1 MGEKPAGRM
10 LVIAGLLL
18 ASLFVGA
25 AYAETGDLR
34 LEINYETPPNQ
45 PWFDLDNPLI
55 ITPSFVNDGGDVA
68 VDNDPSCD
76 VVLNVYNNTG
86 IQLVDGSEACLEKS
100 RAIDL
105 FSGETH
111 TFDALTWSMKD
122 AEGNWLDSGTYTV
135 EAYHSA
141 TGLTQSISALI
152 QTPVVLPAEVEYS
165 VQVAHRSDAQSGP
178 AVYQISALN
187 PTTAK
192 VTLAELPPCFL
203 EIQIG
208 QSSELGP
215 ACFAGVVDLLPG
227 EMLQVSHILV
237 HEAVNTSLRVSSPG
251 DDFVYATEVEGQPF
265 APAPLDAT
273 LALEVG
279 DRDLLIYGPGE
290 TFVSELVLEST
301 ASTPQRLDFTSS
313 CKAEYWVLNDFG
325 EVVYDSREMKP
336 CQAIDLELELA
347 DEERFTLSQ
356 WAFDQSNAC
365 LVAPGV
371 YTVVAE
377 LPEYGLSD
385 STTVRFADISDNP
398 CSTNVGLNI
407 DSTLTWTGD
416 DRLEVEVALDNT
428 GQERY
433 IRMVSPCPFEADFI
447 DQDLISIHRSLVLC
461 GDYDGRKILVPTG
474 ERVVE
479 FETISIEMTQGDQ
492 AILPDGEYTL
502 DLHLTSSPRITTSF
516 DFTWSAAEQDI
527 TEENE
532 IEQLIET
539 YQITG
544 QWIGLLTESG
554 TCWML
559 EDADETYLL
568 ANARSLPSWTPQSTM
583 EGLYV
588 VHNEVSAPACQ
599 SFNAP
604 SVALVEVQ
612 LERNIVTESAEES
625 VQENEVVPAVTED
638 EPALIVPAVSAIVTV
653 SLLSML
659 VAVAATNESLRIPST
674 LAGLWFLGLI
684 GKTHETTDGRY
695 QRGRLMGY
703 LTANP
708 GCHFRALMSALEMS
722 NGQITHHLRI
732 LEAEENIWRKKDGRL
747 VRYYPLTNQLHPNT
761 SEDDLPVPSLSP
773 DPNSLQGKI
782 LGLLDRDGDLG
793 QFPTQAELAKRLKKS
808 QQLISHHLRTL
819 QKYGLV
825 ERRKMGV
832 KNRYK
837 LTREAIFLLET
848 SEDFPRD

>member
-1 MGEKPAGRM
+1 MDEKPTGRM

-18 ASLFVGA
+18 ASLFVGVA
-25 AYAETGDLR
+25 HAETGDLR
-34 LEINYETPPNQ
+34 LEINYENPPNQ
-45 PWFDLDNPLI
+45 AWFDLDNQLV

-76 VVLNVYNNTG
+76 VVLNVYNSTG
-86 IQLVDGSEACLEKS
+86 VQLIDGSEACLEKS

-122 AEGNWLDSGTYTV
+122 AEGDWLESGTYTV
-135 EAYHSA
+135 EAYHSV
-141 TGLTQSISALI
+141 TGLSQSLSALI
-152 QTPVVLPAEVEYS
+152 QTPVALPAEVEYS
-165 VQVAHRSDAQSGP
+165 VQIAHRNDSQSGP
-178 AVYQISALN
+178 AIYQISALN
-187 PTTAK
+187 PTTSK
-192 VTLAELPPCFL
+192 VSLADLPPCFL

-208 QSSELGP
+208 PTSELGP
-215 ACFAGVVDLLPG
+215 ACFADVVDLLPG
-227 EMLQVSHILV
+227 EMLQVSHVLV
-237 HEAVNTSLRVSSPG
+237 HEDVNTSLRVSSPG
-251 DDFVYATEVEGQPF
+251 DDFVYTTEVEGQSF
-265 APAPLDAT
+265 SSTSLDAT
-273 LALEVG
+273 LTLEVS
-279 DRDLLIYGPGE
+279 DRDLLVYGQGE
-290 TFVSELVLEST
+290 TFVSELILENT
-301 ASTPQRLDFTSS
+301 ASTSQRIDFTSS

-325 EVVYDSREMKP
+325 EVVYDSRETKP
-336 CQAIDLELELA
+336 CQTIDLELELV

-356 WAFDQSNAC
+356 WAFDQSDAC
-365 LVAPGV
+365 LVTPGI

-385 STTVRFADISDNP
+385 SATLRFADIMDNP
-398 CSTNVGLNI
+398 CSTNDGLNI

-416 DRLEVEVALDNT
+416 DQFEVEIALDNT

-433 IRMVSPCPFEADFI
+433 IRMVNPCSFEVDFT
-447 DQDLISIHRSLVLC
+447 DQEQTSLHRFQTLC

-479 FETISIEMTQGDQ
+479 FETLSVQMTQEGQ
-492 AILPDGEYTL
+492 AILPEGDYIL
-502 DLHLTSSPRITTSF
+502 DIHLTSSPRTTTSF
-516 DFTWSAAEQDI
+516 DFTWSTADKEV

-532 IEQLIET
+532 IDQVVET

-544 QWIGLLTESG
+544 QWIGLLTEFG

-568 ANARSLPSWTPQSTM
+568 ANARTLPSWTPQSSM

-588 VHNEVSAPACQ
+588 VHDEVSAPACQ
-599 SFNAP
+599 GFNAP

-612 LERNIVTESAEES
+612 LERNIVTESTDES
-625 VQENEVVPAVTED
+625 VQENEVVPAVVQNEQD
-638 EPALIVPAVSAIVTV
+638 VIVPAVSAIVTV

-659 VAVAATNESLRIPST
+659 FAVAATNESLRIPST
-674 LAGLWFLGLI
+674 LAGLWFLGLM

-761 SEDDLPVPSLSP
+761 NEDDLPVPALSP

-793 QFPTQAELAKRLKKS
+793 QFPTQAELAKRLEKS

>member
-1 MGEKPAGRM
+1 MDEKPTGRM

-18 ASLFVGA
+18 ASLFVGVA
-25 AYAETGDLR
+25 HAETGDLR
-34 LEINYETPPNQ
+34 LEINYENPPNQ
-45 PWFDLDNPLI
+45 AWFDLDNQLV

-76 VVLNVYNNTG
+76 VVLNVYNSTG
-86 IQLVDGSEACLEKS
+86 VQLIDGSEACLEKS

-122 AEGNWLDSGTYTV
+122 AEGDWLESGTYTV
-135 EAYHSA
+135 EAYHSV
-141 TGLTQSISALI
+141 TGLSQSLSALI
-152 QTPVVLPAEVEYS
+152 QTPVALPAEVEYS
-165 VQVAHRSDAQSGP
+165 VQIAHRNDSQSGP
-178 AVYQISALN
+178 AIYQISALN
-187 PTTAK
+187 PTTSK
-192 VTLAELPPCFL
+192 VSLAELPPCFL

-208 QSSELGP
+208 PTSELGP
-215 ACFAGVVDLLPG
+215 ACFADVVDLLPG
-227 EMLQVSHILV
+227 EMLQVSHVLV
-237 HEAVNTSLRVSSPG
+237 HEDVNTSLRVSSPG
-251 DDFVYATEVEGQPF
+251 DDFVYTTEVEGQSF
-265 APAPLDAT
+265 SSTSLDAT
-273 LALEVG
+273 LTLEVS
-279 DRDLLIYGPGE
+279 DRDLLVYGQGE
-290 TFVSELVLEST
+290 TFVSELILENT
-301 ASTPQRLDFTSS
+301 ASTSQRIDFTSS

-325 EVVYDSREMKP
+325 EVVYDSRETKP
-336 CQAIDLELELA
+336 CQTIDLELELV

-356 WAFDQSNAC
+356 WAFDQSDAC
-365 LVAPGV
+365 LVTPGI

-385 STTVRFADISDNP
+385 SATLRFADIMDNP
-398 CSTNVGLNI
+398 CSTNDGLNI

-416 DRLEVEVALDNT
+416 DQFEVEIALDNT

-433 IRMVSPCPFEADFI
+433 IRMVNPCSFEVDFT
-447 DQDLISIHRSLVLC
+447 DQEQTSLHRFQTLC

-479 FETISIEMTQGDQ
+479 FETLSVQMTQEGQ
-492 AILPDGEYTL
+492 AILPEGDYIL
-502 DLHLTSSPRITTSF
+502 DIHLTSSPRTTTSF
-516 DFTWSAAEQDI
+516 DFTWSTADKEV

-532 IEQLIET
+532 IDQVVET

-544 QWIGLLTESG
+544 QWIGLLTEFG

-568 ANARSLPSWTPQSTM
+568 ANARTLPSWTPQSSM

-588 VHNEVSAPACQ
+588 VHDEVSAPACQ
-599 SFNAP
+599 GFNAP

-612 LERNIVTESAEES
+612 LERNIVTESTDES
-625 VQENEVVPAVTED
+625 VQENEVVPAVVQNEQD
-638 EPALIVPAVSAIVTV
+638 VIVPAVSAIVTV

-659 VAVAATNESLRIPST
+659 FAVAATNESLRIPST
-674 LAGLWFLGLI
+674 LAGLWFLGLM

-761 SEDDLPVPSLSP
+761 NEDDLPVPALSP

-793 QFPTQAELAKRLKKS
+793 QFPTQAELAKRLEKS

>member
-1 MGEKPAGRM
+1 MGEKPTGRM

-45 PWFDLDNPLI
+45 AWFDLDNPLV

-76 VVLNVYNNTG
+76 VVLNVYNSSG
-86 IQLVDGSEACLEKS
+86 VQLIDGSEACLEKS

-122 AEGNWLDSGTYTV
+122 AEGDWLESGTYTV
-135 EAYHSA
+135 EAYHSV
-141 TGLTQSISALI
+141 TGLSQSISALI
-152 QTPVVLPAEVEYS
+152 QTPVVLPAEVEYT

-178 AVYQISALN
+178 AIYQISALN
-187 PTTAK
+187 PTTSK
-192 VTLAELPPCFL
+192 VSLADLPPCFL

-208 QSSELGP
+208 PTSELGP
-215 ACFAGVVDLLPG
+215 ACFADVVDLLPG
-227 EMLQVSHILV
+227 EMLQVSHVLV
-237 HEAVNTSLRVSSPG
+237 HEDVNTSLRVSSPG
-251 DDFVYATEVEGQPF
+251 DDFVYTAEIEGQSF
-265 APAPLDAT
+265 ASTSLDAT
-273 LALEVG
+273 LTLEVS
-279 DRDLLIYGPGE
+279 DRDLLIYGQGE
-290 TFVSELVLEST
+290 TFASELILENT
-301 ASTPQRLDFTSS
+301 ASTSQRIDFTSS

-325 EVVYDSREMKP
+325 EVVYDSRETKP
-336 CQAIDLELELA
+336 CQTIDLELELV

-356 WAFDQSNAC
+356 WAFDQSDAC
-365 LVAPGV
+365 LVTPGI

-385 STTVRFADISDNP
+385 SATLRFADIMDNP
-398 CSTNVGLNI
+398 CSTNDGLNI

-416 DRLEVEVALDNT
+416 DQFEVEIALDNT

-433 IRMVSPCPFEADFI
+433 IRMVNPCSFEVDFT
-447 DQDLISIHRSLVLC
+447 DQEQMSLHRFQTLC

-479 FETISIEMTQGDQ
+479 FETLSVQMTQEGQ
-492 AILPDGEYTL
+492 AILPEGDYIL
-502 DLHLTSSPRITTSF
+502 DIHLTSSPRTTTSF
-516 DFTWSAAEQDI
+516 DFTWSTADQEV

-532 IEQLIET
+532 IEQVVET

-544 QWIGLLTESG
+544 QWIGLLTEFG

-568 ANARSLPSWTPQSTM
+568 ANARTLPSWTPQSSM

-588 VHNEVSAPACQ
+588 VHDEASAPACQ
-599 SFNAP
+599 GFNAP

-612 LERNIVTESAEES
+612 LERNIVTESADES
-625 VQENEVVPAVTED
+625 VQENEVVPAVVQNEQD
-638 EPALIVPAVSAIVTV
+638 VIVPAVSAIVTV

-659 VAVAATNESLRIPST
+659 FAVAATNESLRIPST
-674 LAGLWFLGLI
+674 LAGLWFLGLM

-761 SEDDLPVPSLSP
+761 NEDDLPVPALSP

-793 QFPTQAELAKRLKKS
+793 QFPTQAELAKRLEKS

>member
-1 MGEKPAGRM
+1 MGEKPIGRM
-10 LVIAGLLL
+10 LVLAGLLL

-45 PWFDLDNPLI
+45 TWFDVDNPLT

-76 VVLNVYNNTG
+76 VVLNVYNSTG
-86 IQLVDGSEACLEKS
+86 VQLIDGSEECLEKS

-122 AEGNWLDSGTYTV
+122 ADENWLESGTYTV
-135 EAYHSA
+135 EAYHSG
-141 TGLTQSISALI
+141 TGLTQSMTALI
-152 QTPVVLPAEVEYS
+152 QTPVVLPSEVEYS

-187 PTTAK
+187 PTTSK
-192 VTLAELPPCFL
+192 VSLGELPPCFL

-208 QSSELGP
+208 QTSELGP
-215 ACFAGVVDLLPG
+215 ACFAGVADLLPG
-227 EMLQVSHILV
+227 EMLQVSHVLV

-251 DDFVYATEVEGQPF
+251 DDFLYTTEVVGQSF
-265 APAPLDAT
+265 APTSLEAT
-273 LALEVG
+273 LALEVS

-290 TFVSELVLEST
+290 TFVSDLVLEST
-301 ASTPQRLDFTSS
+301 DSASQLLDFTSS

-325 EVVYDSREMKP
+325 EVVFDSRETKP
-336 CQAIDLELELA
+336 CQAIDLELELV

-365 LVAPGV
+365 LVTPGI

-385 STTVRFADISDNP
+385 STTLRFADIMDNP
-398 CSTNVGLNI
+398 CSTNEGLNI
-407 DSTLTWTGD
+407 DSTLTWTED
-416 DRLEVEVALDNT
+416 DRFEVEVALDNT

-433 IRMVSPCPFEADFI
+433 IRMVNPCSFEVDFT
-447 DQDLISIHRSLVLC
+447 DQNQNSIHRFQTMC
-461 GDYDGRKILVPTG
+461 GDYDGRKILISTG

-479 FETISIEMTQGDQ
+479 FETLSVQMTQEGQ

-502 DLHLTSSPRITTSF
+502 DIHLTSSPRTTTTF
-516 DFTWSAAEQDI
+516 DFTWSTVDQEMN
-527 TEENE
+527 EENE
-532 IEQLIET
+532 VEEAIET

-544 QWIGLLTESG
+544 QWIGLLTDSG

-568 ANARSLPSWTPQSTM
+568 SNARTLPSWTPQSTM
-583 EGLYV
+583 QGIYV
-588 VHNEVSAPACQ
+588 VHDEASAPACQ
-599 SFNAP
+599 GFNAP

-612 LERNIVTESAEES
+612 LERNTVTESAEETA
-625 VQENEVVPAVTED
+625 QENEVVPAIAQD

-659 VAVAATNESLRIPST
+659 FAVAATNESLRIPST
-674 LAGLWFLGLI
+674 LAGLWFLGLM

-793 QFPTQAELAKRLKKS
+793 QFPTQAELAKRLEKS

-848 SEDFPRD
+848 SEDFSRD

>member
-1 MGEKPAGRM
+1 MGEKPTGRM

-45 PWFDLDNPLI
+45 AWFDLDNPLV

-76 VVLNVYNNTG
+76 VVLNVYNSSG
-86 IQLVDGSEACLEKS
+86 VQLIDGSEACLEKS

-122 AEGNWLDSGTYTV
+122 AEGDWLESGTYTV
-135 EAYHSA
+135 EAYHSV
-141 TGLTQSISALI
+141 TGLSQSVSALI
-152 QTPVVLPAEVEYS
+152 QTPVVLPAEVEYT
-165 VQVAHRSDAQSGP
+165 VQVAHRSDAQNGP
-178 AVYQISALN
+178 AIYQISALN
-187 PTTAK
+187 PTTSK
-192 VTLAELPPCFL
+192 VSLADLPPCFL

-208 QSSELGP
+208 PTSELGP
-215 ACFAGVVDLLPG
+215 ACFADVVDLLPG
-227 EMLQVSHILV
+227 EMLQVSHVLV
-237 HEAVNTSLRVSSPG
+237 HEDVNTSLRVSSPG
-251 DDFVYATEVEGQPF
+251 DDFVYTTEIEGQSF
-265 APAPLDAT
+265 APTSLDAT
-273 LALEVG
+273 LTLEVS
-279 DRDLLIYGPGE
+279 DRDLLIYGSGE
-290 TFVSELVLEST
+290 TFASELILENT
-301 ASTPQRLDFTSS
+301 ASTSQRIDFTSS

-325 EVVYDSREMKP
+325 EVVYDSRETKP
-336 CQAIDLELELA
+336 CQTIDLELELV

-356 WAFDQSNAC
+356 WAFDQSDAC
-365 LVAPGV
+365 LVTPGI

-385 STTVRFADISDNP
+385 SATLRFADIMDNP
-398 CSTNVGLNI
+398 CSTNDGLNI

-416 DRLEVEVALDNT
+416 DQFEVEIALDNT

-433 IRMVSPCPFEADFI
+433 IRMVNPCSFEVDFT
-447 DQDLISIHRSLVLC
+447 DQEQTSLHRFQTLC

-479 FETISIEMTQGDQ
+479 FETLSVQMTQEGQ
-492 AILPDGEYTL
+492 AILPEGDYIL
-502 DLHLTSSPRITTSF
+502 DIHLTSSPRTTTSF
-516 DFTWSAAEQDI
+516 DFTWSTADQEV

-532 IEQLIET
+532 IEQVVET

-544 QWIGLLTESG
+544 QWIGLLTEFG

-568 ANARSLPSWTPQSTM
+568 ANARTLPSWTPQSSM

-588 VHNEVSAPACQ
+588 VHDEASAPACQ
-599 SFNAP
+599 GFNAP

-612 LERNIVTESAEES
+612 LERNIVTESADES
-625 VQENEVVPAVTED
+625 VQENEVVPAVVQNEQD
-638 EPALIVPAVSAIVTV
+638 VIVPAVSAIVTV

-659 VAVAATNESLRIPST
+659 FAVAATNESLRIPST
-674 LAGLWFLGLI
+674 LAGLWFLGLM

-761 SEDDLPVPSLSP
+761 NEDDLPVPALSP

-793 QFPTQAELAKRLKKS
+793 QFPTQAELAKRLEKS

>member
-1 MGEKPAGRM
+1 MGEKPIGRM
-10 LVIAGLLL
+10 LVLSGLLL

-25 AYAETGDLR
+25 ATAETDDLR
-34 LEINYETPPNQ
+34 LEIEYQNPPNQ
-45 PWFDLDNPLI
+45 TWFDAENPLV
-55 ITPSFVNDGGDVA
+55 ITPFFVNDGGDMA
-68 VDNDPSCD
+68 VDNDPSCN
-76 VVLNVYNNTG
+76 VVLNVYNSTG
-86 IQLVDGSEACLEKS
+86 VQLIDGSEACLDKS

-105 FSGETH
+105 FAGETH
-111 TFDALTWSMKD
+111 TFDALTWSMQNAD
-122 AEGNWLDSGTYTV
+122 EGWLESGTYTV

-141 TGLTQSISALI
+141 TGQTQSMSAQI
-152 QTPVVLPAEVEYS
+152 QTPVTLPEEVEYS
-165 VQVAHRSDAQSGP
+165 VQVAHRSDEQSGP

-187 PTTAK
+187 PTASK
-192 VTLAELPPCFL
+192 ISLAELPPCFL

-208 QSSELGP
+208 QTSQLGP
-215 ACFAGVVDLLPG
+215 ACFAGVADLLPG
-227 EMLQVSHILV
+227 EMLQVSHVLV

-251 DDFVYATEVEGQPF
+251 DDFVYATEVEGQSI
-265 APAPLDAT
+265 ASSTLEAT
-273 LALEVG
+273 LALEVN
-279 DRDLLIYGPGE
+279 DRELSIYGPGE
-290 TFVSELVLEST
+290 SFVSELVLTST
-301 ASTPQRLDFTSS
+301 VTSAQSLEFTSS

-325 EVVYDSREMKP
+325 EVVYDSRETKP
-336 CQAIDLELELA
+336 CQAIDLELDLVG
-347 DEERFTLSQ
+347 EERFSLSQ

-365 LVAPGV
+365 LVTPGI

-385 STTVRFADISDNP
+385 STTLRFADIMDNP
-398 CSTNVGLNI
+398 CSTNEGLNI
-407 DSTLTWTGD
+407 DSTLTWTDD
-416 DRLEVEVALDNT
+416 DRFEVEVALDNT
-428 GQERY
+428 GEERY
-433 IRMVSPCPFEADFI
+433 IRMVNPCSFEVDFS
-447 DQDLISIHRSLVLC
+447 DEDETSIHRFQTMC
-461 GDYDGRKILVPTG
+461 GDYDGRKILVLTG

-479 FETISIEMTQGDQ
+479 FEKLSVQMTQEGQ

-502 DLHLTSSPRITTSF
+502 DIHLTSSPRTTTTF
-516 DFTWSAAEQDI
+516 DFTWSTAYQET
-527 TEENE
+527 TEEVE
-532 IEQLIET
+532 VEDAIET

-568 ANARSLPSWTPQSTM
+568 ANARTLPSWTPQSSM

-588 VHNEVSAPACQ
+588 VHNEAAAPACQ
-599 SFNAP
+599 TFNAP
-604 SVALVEVQ
+604 SVALVEGQ
-612 LERNIVTESAEES
+612 LERTIVTESTDES
-625 VQENEVVPAVTED
+625 AQEDAVIIAIEQD
-638 EPALIVPAVSAIVTV
+638 EPGLVAPAVSAIVTV
-653 SLLSML
+653 SLLSMIF
-659 VAVAATNESLRIPST
+659 AVTATNESLRIPST
-674 LAGLWFLGLI
+674 LAGLWFLGLL

-761 SEDDLPVPSLSP
+761 NEDDLPVPSLSP

-782 LGLLDRDGDLG
+782 LNLLDRDGDLG
-793 QFPTQAELAKRLKKS
+793 QFPTQAELAKRLEKS

>member
-1 MGEKPAGRM
+1 MGEKPTGRM

-45 PWFDLDNPLI
+45 AWFDLDNPLV

-76 VVLNVYNNTG
+76 VVLNVYNSSG
-86 IQLVDGSEACLEKS
+86 VQLIDGSEACLEKS

-122 AEGNWLDSGTYTV
+122 AEGDWLESGTYTV
-135 EAYHSA
+135 EAYHSV
-141 TGLTQSISALI
+141 TGLSQSISALI
-152 QTPVVLPAEVEYS
+152 QTPVVLPAEVEYT

-178 AVYQISALN
+178 AIYQISALN
-187 PTTAK
+187 PTTSK
-192 VTLAELPPCFL
+192 VSLADLPPCFL

-208 QSSELGP
+208 PTSELGP
-215 ACFAGVVDLLPG
+215 ACFADVVDLLPG
-227 EMLQVSHILV
+227 EMLQVSHVLV
-237 HEAVNTSLRVSSPG
+237 HEDVNTSLRVSSPG
-251 DDFVYATEVEGQPF
+251 DDFVYTTEIEGQSF
-265 APAPLDAT
+265 APTSLDAT
-273 LALEVG
+273 LTLEVS
-279 DRDLLIYGPGE
+279 DRDLLIYGQGE
-290 TFVSELVLEST
+290 TFASELILENT
-301 ASTPQRLDFTSS
+301 ASTSQRIDFTSS

-325 EVVYDSREMKP
+325 EVVYDSRETKP
-336 CQAIDLELELA
+336 CQTIDLELELV

-356 WAFDQSNAC
+356 WAFDQSDAC
-365 LVAPGV
+365 LVTPGI

-385 STTVRFADISDNP
+385 SATLRFADIMDNP
-398 CSTNVGLNI
+398 CSTNDGLNI

-416 DRLEVEVALDNT
+416 DQFEVEIALDNT

-433 IRMVSPCPFEADFI
+433 IRMVNPCSFEVDFT
-447 DQDLISIHRSLVLC
+447 DQEQTSLHRFQTLC

-479 FETISIEMTQGDQ
+479 FETLSVQMIQEGQ
-492 AILPDGEYTL
+492 AILPEGDYIL
-502 DLHLTSSPRITTSF
+502 DIHLTSSPRTTTSF
-516 DFTWSAAEQDI
+516 DFTWSTADQEV

-532 IEQLIET
+532 IEQVVET

-544 QWIGLLTESG
+544 QWIGLLTEFG

-568 ANARSLPSWTPQSTM
+568 ANARTLPSWSPQSSM

-588 VHNEVSAPACQ
+588 VHDEASAPACQ
-599 SFNAP
+599 GFNAP

-625 VQENEVVPAVTED
+625 VQENEVVPAVVQNEQD
-638 EPALIVPAVSAIVTV
+638 VIVPAVSAIVTV

-659 VAVAATNESLRIPST
+659 FAVAATNESLRIPST
-674 LAGLWFLGLI
+674 LAGLWFLGLM

-761 SEDDLPVPSLSP
+761 NEDDLPVPALSP

-793 QFPTQAELAKRLKKS
+793 QFPTQAELAKRLEKS